1 MRDWFPLTNYEF
13 YAFVASG
20 MLLVASIDYCF
31 ADAVLVNR
39 TEWTVVQ
46 IIFWTVV
53 SYIAGQ
59 ICAAPSSGL
68 IEFVFARVIFR
79 SPTEVALGLGKR
91 RWREHVAA
99 WLFANREYSP
109 LATKV
114 RDRIKSGAAAKLG
127 MGVANLDGEHIFQV
141 AFPAARASA
150 DTVSR
155 LESFQ
160 NSYGFCRN
168 ICFVALLATG
178 MLTYKYWHGSAQK
191 DGWLAVGA
199 LAVAIGMYGRFLK
212 YYAAYGRQVL
222 TSYHHSLSA
231 YSTG

>member
-20 MLLVASIDYCF
+20 MLLVAGIDYCF

-46 IIFWTVV
+46 VIFWTVV

-68 IEFVFARVIFR
+68 IEFLLARVIFH
-79 SPTEVALGLGKR
+79 SPTEIALGLEKR

-109 LATKV
+109 LAPKV
-114 RDRIKSGAAAKLG
+114 RDRIVAGAAVKLG
-127 MGVANLDGEHIFQV
+127 LAVANLDGEHIFQV

-150 DTVSR
+150 DTVTR

-160 NSYGFCRN
+160 NNYGFCRN

-178 MLTYKYWHGSAQK
+178 MLTYKYWEGSAQK
-191 DGWLAVGA
+191 DGWLAFGA
-199 LAVAIGMYGRFLK
+199 SAVAIGMYGRFLK

-222 TSYHHSLSA
+222 TSYHHSLP
-231 YSTG
+231 T